1 MGSIHEKNSG
11 QKSHSTVPLR
21 SIERQGTTEVHLYI
35 TNTLATFQ
43 LLSSIE
49 ATFKNL
55 AATAF
60 YHF

>member
-1 MGSIHEKNSG
+1 MEPGYTAQARRKF
-11 QKSHSTVPLR
+11 TLR
-21 SIERQGTTEVHLYI
+21 SIERQGTLKVHLYI